1 MKSDFQLQQEV
12 MDQLAWEPKL
22 SDTNI
27 NVSSRHGII
36 ILSGL
41 VDTYDKKIT
50 AEKAALKIAGV
61 KGVAQELEVIPS
73 KKFKRP
79 DSDIAEAVVNAL
91 KWSTSVPDEQIK
103 VKVQDGWVTMTGEVD
118 LPYQIDE
125 ARLAVEKIAGIRG
138 FANMVKVK
146 SASIASNVKTK
157 IEKAFQR
164 SACLEAGNV
173 HVDVEGNKVTLT
185 GTLPSW
191 HAIDEAVEAAWYAP
205 GVMEIENK
213 LEIEEPIWVAQI

>member
-12 MDQLAWEPKL
+12 VDQLAWEQKL
-22 SDTNI
+22 ADTTI

-36 ILSGL
+36 TLGGM

-50 AEKAALKIAGV
+50 AEKAALKVAGV

-73 KKFKRP
+73 KKFERT
-79 DSDIAEAVVNAL
+79 DSEIAEVVVNAL
-91 KWSTSVPDEQIK
+91 KWNTSVPDEQIK

-118 LPYQIDE
+118 LPFQIDE
-125 ARLAVEKIAGIRG
+125 ARLAVERIPGIKG
-138 FANMVKVK
+138 FANMVKLK
-146 SASIASNVKTK
+146 PTSIPGNVKAK

-164 SACLEAGNV
+164 NACLEAGNV
-173 HVDVEGNKVTLT
+173 HVDVQGSKVTLT

-205 GVMEIENK
+205 GVMEIVNK